1 MTANE
6 RIKQIR
12 SHRRLTSGELA
23 AKAGVSKAEISLIE
37 RQMRSP
43 KTDTLQKVAAALEVS
58 TSYLLSELN
67 ADLPL
72 EEALARESLQIYL
85 REAKPARDGGAEGE
99 FITNLRHRQ
108 LIQQSLDSLAKAR
121 RAAAEHAHH
130 EMLLLDLYDA
140 LHALDTLTGT
150 TCADDVLGVIF
161 STFCVGK

>member
-85 REAKPARDGGAEGE
+85 RCPPRP
-99 FITNLRHRQ
+99 I
-108 LIQQSLDSLAKAR
+108 
-121 RAAAEHAHH
+121 
-130 EMLLLDLYDA
+130 M
-140 LHALDTLTGT
+140 
-150 TCADDVLGVIF
+150 
-161 STFCVGK
+161 